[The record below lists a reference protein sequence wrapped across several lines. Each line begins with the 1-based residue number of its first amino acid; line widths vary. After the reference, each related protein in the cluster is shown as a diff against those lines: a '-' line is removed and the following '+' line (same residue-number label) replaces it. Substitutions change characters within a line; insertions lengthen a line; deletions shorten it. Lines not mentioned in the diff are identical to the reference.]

1 MYRFSSKLYYR
12 TLLFKFHLNRWHSFT
27 KEWKEVV
34 SFLIFQVKKDEKMK
48 NFLSCYCSSTR
59 RRVESPSLV
68 NLTFPSHFL
77 HTEIYNETSIS
88 LTKVWKRFIR
98 FRGHRGGYMYKGG
111 GNAIRVQ
118 ATLTWTFFFFFFW
131 NALDTVIE
139 PVYPFL
145 FPPPSFLPFL
155 LRPRFVPF
163 FLQRVSHQR
172 DTRRV
177 LIMPQDRS
185 PLSWPFHETP
195 ARAGATYYVP
205 ASFRFVPLR
214 PPIVLVLSPYSTLL
228 NVVALKC
235 GGSSSRCQFFPRT
248 NARTRYRFPRHNS
261 GEKFENSLPRFLRYA
276 MAMRI
281 ISAKRDLF
289 LPKEKPKN
297 PWLIIFL
304 PF

>member
-1 MYRFSSKLYYR
+1 
-12 TLLFKFHLNRWHSFT
+12 
-27 KEWKEVV
+27 
-34 SFLIFQVKKDEKMK
+34 
-48 NFLSCYCSSTR
+48 
-59 RRVESPSLV
+59 
-68 NLTFPSHFL
+68 
-77 HTEIYNETSIS
+77 
-88 LTKVWKRFIR
+88 
-98 FRGHRGGYMYKGG
+98 MYKGG

-118 ATLTWTFFFFFFW
+118 ATLTWTFFFFFFLKRVGHG
-131 NALDTVIE
+131 NRTRIPL
-139 PVYPFL
+139 PL
-145 FPPPSFLPFL
+145 PPSFLPPISL
-155 LRPRFVPF
+155 SSPRPRFVPF

-281 ISAKRDLF
+281 ISANNERPKRDLF
-289 LPKEKPKN
+289 LPKEKPRN
-297 PWLIIFL
+297 P
-304 PF
+304 